1 MLNVKPTISPR
12 SLVKRVVVQQARAV
26 HKDARSSIK
35 DRDVLTHRAQ
45 PTVTSSDGTKTLRT
59 RQHGNKTLPL
69 PPLMDAVTIEA
80 KMKYKKP
87 KAAPE
92 QREMTD
98 FQKALAENPF
108 ANALATKVRQ
118 CNITRVRLPAHF
130 LQQFSA
136 AFSPS
141 PTTEGHI
148 EPKILPTPSKKPTPE
163 NDFASGTTFARS
175 SSYVLNNR
183 DLLEHLNAKNRW
195 TQILTRRMKEA
206 WDRHAIAGNLKGRNV
221 DKAWE
226 RDSSMPDTV
235 LEKLQNEI
243 VDAVKQYSRVKQDGY
258 CIISLDTLEM
268 AHPTAMDSS
277 LLRRDPHDTTPPA
290 IYDDLLPVYNLSILR
305 LKECIN
311 PFLSEYDSE
320 YDEDTEQMIVEFHE
334 SALRLHMA
342 LQKLGGYLGKKQP
355 EDLFLIRAEEREQLA
370 AKSLL
375 LNAGV
380 GPS

>member
-1 MLNVKPTISPR
+1 MILQHI
-12 SLVKRVVVQQARAV
+12 RAA
-26 HKDARSSIK
+26 HNNARSSLK
-35 DRDVLTHRAQ
+35 DRDVLTPRPQ

-69 PPLMDAVTIEA
+69 PPLMDGVAIEA
-80 KMKYKKP
+80 KSKYKKP

-92 QREMTD
+92 QREMTN

-118 CNITRVRLPAHF
+118 CNITRARLPAHF

-141 PTTEGHI
+141 PTTEGRV
-148 EPKILPTPSKKPTPE
+148 EPRILPRPSNKPMSDAGHTH
-163 NDFASGTTFARS
+163 GTTFAPS

-206 WDRHAIAGNLKGRNV
+206 WDKHARAGTQRGRNA
-221 DKAWE
+221 DKAWQT
-226 RDSSMPDTV
+226 DPSMPDTV
-235 LEKLQNEI
+235 LEKLKNE
-243 VDAVKQYSRVKQDGY
+243 VEDAVKQCTRVQKDVHL
-258 CIISLDTLEM
+258 IIPLQTLELV
-268 AHPTAMDSS
+268 HPVAIHSS
-277 LLRRDPHDTTPPA
+277 LLQRDPSSRDPPPSLE
-290 IYDDLLPVYNLSILR
+290 DGLLPLYNLSNLR

-311 PFLSEYDSE
+311 PFLSEHDSE

-355 EDLFLIRAEEREQLA
+355 EDLFLIREKEYEQLA

-375 LNAGV
+375 LSAV
-380 GPS
+380 